1 MADTGKQYIFL
12 TAFILLILVIVFIFL
27 VNTGVF
33 SKETEE
39 SLRNL
44 TKPAYLRQPIPK
56 IDKIKT
62 IVDNPKFKELK
73 YVKSFFEPVEP
84 AISGRAN
91 PFMPFAETEE
101 KK

>member
-1 MADTGKQYIFL
+1 MANTGKQYIFL

-27 VNTGVF
+27 INSGIF
-33 SKETEE
+33 SKEPAE
-39 SLRNL
+39 SYQSL

-84 AISGRAN
+84 TVSGRAN

>member
-1 MADTGKQYIFL
+1 MAKTGKQYIFL
-12 TAFILLILVIVFIFL
+12 TAFILLILVILYIFL
-27 VNTGVF
+27 KSSGILF
-33 SKETEE
+33 KAPIQS
-39 SLRNL
+39 SNL
-44 TKPAYLRQPIPK
+44 VKPSYLLQPIPK

-73 YVKSFFEPVEP
+73 YVKSFFEPVESTV
-84 AISGRAN
+84 SGRAN